1 MLQKSYIYPKSSQ
14 IIKKKKKKILGNLE
28 HFPGAFFSLI
38 SLKSSPKHTNKSLF
52 LISSKI
58 KRQCSCFHL
67 LLLGPSILV
76 LRFKGCECSFLA
88 TIYTHFLCNS
98 LLLSFKFLTY
108 FIAFLACFIA
118 FLACSIALILLAQSS
133 WVRICLNL
141 FFVHFF
147 HFYVLK
153 CLVWMQCLD
162 ALWL

>member
-1 MLQKSYIYPKSSQ
+1 MLQKSYVYPKSSQ
-14 IIKKKKKKILGNLE
+14 IKKKKKEDFGQFRAFSWSFLLSHFSEIL
-28 HFPGAFFSLI
+28 SQT
-38 SLKSSPKHTNKSLF
+38 HTNKSLF

-67 LLLGPSILV
+67 LLLGPSTLI